1 MDRTHLC
8 RSTVFV
14 GGVLLVAGGIVA
26 ASAGCGGGDALSNA
40 SGQIAEAVCPKAYE
54 CCTADKLMK
63 NDLAGTDVASCKA
76 MTRDEFSSQFEGVRD
91 SQRRGRAEFDQ
102 AKFDQCLEIIRAS
115 SCDFLNM
122 TNHLGGVFG
131 CDGFVIPKVAPGGA
145 CFLDWD
151 CIGGWCDHDMSSGT
165 DGVCRAGGTAGQ
177 DCEFTSECA
186 DGLECQQFKCTM
198 LRDESAMCTYN
209 EDCKSGTCD
218 VTVGMPTGKICLPS
232 PPDPTRCF
240 YESACSYA
248 GSGRSSLV
256 ATLGGA
262 AVAVAL
268 LSRRRRRGRSLR

>member
-1 MDRTHLC
+1 MARTHLR
-8 RSTVFV
+8 RSAVFV
-14 GGVLLVAGGIVA
+14 RGALLAAGVLVVA
-26 ASAGCGGGDALSNA
+26 AAGCGGGDALSKA
-40 SGQIAEAVCPKAYE
+40 PGQIAEAVCPKAYE
-54 CCTADKLMK
+54 CCTADKLMN
-63 NDLAGTDVASCKA
+63 NDLAGTDVPSCKA
-76 MTRDEFSSQFEGVRD
+76 LTRDEFSSQFEGVRD

-122 TNHLGGVFG
+122 TNHLSGVFG

-165 DGVCRAGGTAGQ
+165 DGVCRAGGAAGQ

-186 DGLECQQFKCTM
+186 DGLECLQFKCTM
-198 LRDESAMCTYN
+198 LEDEGAMCVDN
-209 EDCKSGTCD
+209 ADCKSGTCD
-218 VTVGMPTGKICLPS
+218 VTASVPTGRICLPP

-248 GSGRSSLV
+248 GRGPPSLL
-256 ATLGGA
+256 ATLAGA
-262 AVAVAL
+262 ALAVAL
-268 LSRRRRRGRSLR
+268 VSRRRRRGR